1 MTRNM
6 KLTVYFV
13 QSLNKYLYR
22 KYGGILESHCV
33 LTEDMIVN
41 KLKAVV
47 FCEKWVIIQ
56 TKELQNDIEDIMS
69 FCICL
74 P

>member
-47 FCEKWVIIQ
+47 FCEK
-56 TKELQNDIEDIMS
+56 
-69 FCICL
+69 
-74 P
+74 